1 MRYGSLTYNACSCIS
16 HWLVQR
22 LNIKSATLLDT
33 GANEAVEY
41 AWDANSNMTSD
52 ELLQISRYRKQKS

>member
-22 LNIKSATLLDT
+22 HA
-33 GANEAVEY
+33 GAG
-41 AWDANSNMTSD
+41 DAPESFMAD
-52 ELLQISRYRKQKS
+52 GYFIVRGK